1 MTARPEPVPVSR
13 DPLPWCWLI
22 TGAFLALV
30 LHRLSIPSKEYFD
43 EIHYLPA
50 ARNLLA
56 LSEAR
61 NIEHPMLGKELIAL
75 AIRLCGDTPFGWR
88 IGSALSGTVALFAAM
103 RATWW
108 ASLSRPATILA
119 GLLLASNFVLF
130 MIARIAMLDPYM
142 LAFALLALWFCAHG
156 VRNPVA
162 GRRDMVLA
170 GVALGLSLASKW
182 SVLPILALPGL
193 AFAAARFAAL
203 PGRRARLLTASDAG
217 PVAGV
222 SVLEAGVWLGAVPVA
237 VYLLTFIPL
246 GWFVSGAVP
255 FGEVIGLQSRMVAL
269 QQSVVKPHPYMSH
282 WWQWVA
288 DWRPIWFLYEN
299 VDGAQRGVLMVGNPF
314 TMIAGLPALLACAAW
329 GWLRRDGAML
339 AAFVLYAV
347 SLGIWIVAPKP
358 VQFYYHYLL
367 PATFL
372 SIALALVL
380 AAMWDRGGRWRWP
393 AAASLLAALGLFAWF
408 YPILS
413 SAQLPGPPA
422 FETYTWL
429 TSWR

>member
-75 AIRLCGDTPFGWR
+75 AIQLCGDTPFGWR

-156 VRNPVA
+156 LRNPAA

-182 SVLPILALPGL
+182 SVLPILALCSDEAGQSLPGL
-193 AFAAARFAAL
+193 SPEQDDRLMDEAADLIPKCVIEIAAFWRGKSL
-203 PGRRARLLTASDAG
+203 RPISMS
-217 PVAGV
+217 PVAGLTAEPMRATTKV
-222 SVLEAGVWLGAVPVA
+222 GRNEPCPCSSGKKFKKCCGKSV
-237 VYLLTFIPL
+237 
-246 GWFVSGAVP
+246 
-255 FGEVIGLQSRMVAL
+255 
-269 QQSVVKPHPYMSH
+269 
-282 WWQWVA
+282 
-288 DWRPIWFLYEN
+288 
-299 VDGAQRGVLMVGNPF
+299 
-314 TMIAGLPALLACAAW
+314 
-329 GWLRRDGAML
+329 
-339 AAFVLYAV
+339 
-347 SLGIWIVAPKP
+347 
-358 VQFYYHYLL
+358 
-367 PATFL
+367 
-372 SIALALVL
+372 
-380 AAMWDRGGRWRWP
+380 
-393 AAASLLAALGLFAWF
+393 
-408 YPILS
+408 
-413 SAQLPGPPA
+413 
-422 FETYTWL
+422 
-429 TSWR
+429 